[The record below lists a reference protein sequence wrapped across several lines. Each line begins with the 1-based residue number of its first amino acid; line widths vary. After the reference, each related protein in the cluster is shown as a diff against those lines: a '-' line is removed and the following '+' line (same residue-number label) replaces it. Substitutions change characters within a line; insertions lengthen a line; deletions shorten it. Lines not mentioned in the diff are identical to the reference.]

1 MIQQRR
7 RHYFNEF
14 FPSVFIPN
22 CVDLAG
28 LQKEVA
34 HSNLP
39 LEVSTTASEVHN
51 ILAKS
56 DVVSHVI
63 LQQKLCNFSVS
74 GCLLNWYKDCLMNRE
89 QQGVIDG
96 ASSDWHT
103 VSSAVPQRSILD
115 PLFFV
120 IFINDLPLRER
131 WTYFEE
137 ELCSHKHF

>member
-14 FPSVFIPN
+14 FSSVFIPN

-74 GCLLNWYKDCLMNRE
+74 GCLLNWYRGLLNE
-89 QQGVIDG
+89 
-96 ASSDWHT
+96 S
-103 VSSAVPQRSILD
+103 
-115 PLFFV
+115 
-120 IFINDLPLRER
+120 
-131 WTYFEE
+131 
-137 ELCSHKHF
+137 

>member
-1 MIQQRR
+1 M
-7 RHYFNEF
+7 
-14 FPSVFIPN
+14 FIPN

-39 LEVSTTASEVHN
+39 LEVSATASEVHN

-74 GCLLNWYKDCLMNRE
+74 GCLLNWYRGLLNE
-89 QQGVIDG
+89 
-96 ASSDWHT
+96 S
-103 VSSAVPQRSILD
+103 
-115 PLFFV
+115 
-120 IFINDLPLRER
+120 
-131 WTYFEE
+131 
-137 ELCSHKHF
+137 